1 MASAASLTLFFCFFP
16 LLIALAQSVEFN
28 LPGFNASET
37 NLTREGASIIK
48 PTGVLRLTNKAQ
60 NVTGNAFYYQ
70 PIPMLDGY
78 PSACRNASSFSTS
91 FVFDIVPSSPG
102 LGGYGLAFTLSPSPS
117 FPGAGTEHYLG
128 IFNSANDGNETN
140 HIFAVEFDTVNGH
153 NEKDDRRGNHVGINI
168 NSVNSRF
175 LKAATYY
182 VNGTNDE
189 DLALEGEGPIHA
201 WIAYDGVQKVVNVT
215 VCPLGTEKPTKSLIS
230 EPVDLTSVVKET
242 MYVGFSASTGRKSSS
257 HYILGWSFST
267 NGEAPALNT
276 SQLPTT
282 PVEKSSSKSFEPKIT
297 AIIAALSVVTV
308 LLLVSLISLT
318 LYRRMTRDENLEA
331 WELDYPHRF
340 SYKDLHT
347 ATKRFKE
354 SELIGV
360 GGFGAVYR
368 GVLPSKRSE
377 VAVKRISRTSVQ
389 GMREFAAE
397 IESLGRLRHK
407 HLVNLQGW
415 CKKKNDL
422 LLVYDYIPN
431 GSLDTLLFNPKDN
444 FVLSWARRF
453 DIIKGIG
460 AGLLYLHE
468 EWEQVV
474 IHRDVKSSNV
484 MIDAEMNAR
493 LGDFGLARLYDHG
506 TASHTTNVVGTIGYI
521 APELAR
527 NGKASTS
534 TDVFAYGVLLHEIA
548 TGRRPTDSGNF
559 FLVDWVMECRQMSR
573 ILDAADPK
581 LNSNYVVEEMELIL
595 ELGLLCSHQRPGSRP
610 TMRQVMQYLN
620 EDGPLPFVDDER
632 STDCQSIFETNA
644 SSTDCQST
652 FETNA
657 RILDVISKDSILTS
671 HNSSSIGAISS
682 TSISAGR

>member
-1 MASAASLTLFFCFFP
+1 MASAASLALLFCFFP
-16 LLIALAQSVEFN
+16 LLIALAQSVEFIF
-28 LPGFNASET
+28 PGFNASEAS
-37 NLTREGASIIK
+37 LTREGASIIK
-48 PTGVLRLTNKAQ
+48 PTAVLRLTNKAH
-60 NVTGNAFYYQ
+60 NVAGHAFYYQ
-70 PIPMLDGY
+70 PIPMLDRY
-78 PSACRNASSFSTS
+78 TSVSRNASSFSTS
-91 FVFDIVPSSPG
+91 FVFEIVPSSPG
-102 LGGYGLAFTLSPSPS
+102 QGGYGLAFTLSPTPS
-117 FPGAGTEHYLG
+117 FSRAGTAHYLG
-128 IFNSANDGNETN
+128 IFNSSNDGSETN

-153 NEKDDRRGNHVGINI
+153 NEKDDRRGNHVGIDI
-168 NSVNSRF
+168 NSVDSTS
-175 LKAATYY
+175 LEMAAYF
-182 VNGTNDE
+182 VNGIKE
-189 DLALEGEGPIHA
+189 DLALEGEGPDHA
-201 WIAYDGVQKVVNVT
+201 WIEYGVQKIVNVT
-215 VCPLGTEKPTKSLIS
+215 VCPLGKEKPTEPLIS
-230 EPVDLTSVVKET
+230 GLIDLRSVVKET
-242 MYVGFSASTGRKSSS
+242 IYREKIKLSLHPRME
-257 HYILGWSFST
+257 FST
-267 NGEAPALNT
+267 NGEAPTLSI

-282 PVEKSSSKSFEPKIT
+282 PVEKSSSNSFEPQII
-297 AIIAALSVVTV
+297 ALIAALSVVTM

-318 LYRRMTRDENLEA
+318 LYRRMTRYENLEA

-340 SYKDLHT
+340 SYRDLYT

-368 GVLPSKRSE
+368 GVLPSTRSE
-377 VAVKRISRTSVQ
+377 VAVRRIARNSVQ
-389 GMREFAAE
+389 GMREFVAE
-397 IESLGRLRHK
+397 IQSLGRLRHK

-415 CKKKNDL
+415 CKQKNDL

-431 GSLDTLLFNPKDN
+431 GSLDTLLFNRKDN

-484 MIDAEMNAR
+484 LMDAEMNAR

-527 NGKASTS
+527 NGKASTT
-534 TDVFAYGVLLHEIA
+534 TDVFAFGVLLLEIA
-548 TGRRPTDSGNF
+548 TGRRPTDSD
-559 FLVDWVMECRQMSR
+559 L
-573 ILDAADPK
+573 K

-595 ELGLLCSHQRPGSRP
+595 ELGLLCSHQRPGCRP

-620 EDGPLPFVDDER
+620 EDGSLPFFDDWGSIDSR
-632 STDCQSIFETNA
+632 SIFETNA
-644 SSTDCQST
+644 R
-652 FETNA
+652 FLE
-657 RILDVISKDSILTS
+657 VISKDSILTS
-671 HNSSSIGAISS
+671 HSSSIGSISS